1 VHPFQNHNFYIEQ
14 CTQKQKG
21 KRFEIWSLGE
31 GSFKWRIVVMNW
43 ILISWYQ
50 VQSHEV
56 ESEMLCLH
64 FKGPA
69 TLSKEIRQEK

>member
-1 VHPFQNHNFYIEQ
+1 
-14 CTQKQKG
+14 
-21 KRFEIWSLGE
+21 
-31 GSFKWRIVVMNW
+31 MNW

-64 FKGPA
+64 FKGPP